1 MGRKLIKAERAS
13 QEDDDGTEKKK
24 TKRSQFLTLS
34 SYFLQR
40 EIFRELSSAR
50 RQYVS
55 FIHVIEKRIKLRY
68 FLFITP
74 TTLSSSSFTISS

>member
-1 MGRKLIKAERAS
+1 MISPAGHPKKLGRTYNVNIAMGRKLIKEERAL
-13 QEDDDGTEKKK
+13 QEDDGMEEEK

-50 RQYVS
+50 R
-55 FIHVIEKRIKLRY
+55 
-68 FLFITP
+68 
-74 TTLSSSSFTISS
+74 